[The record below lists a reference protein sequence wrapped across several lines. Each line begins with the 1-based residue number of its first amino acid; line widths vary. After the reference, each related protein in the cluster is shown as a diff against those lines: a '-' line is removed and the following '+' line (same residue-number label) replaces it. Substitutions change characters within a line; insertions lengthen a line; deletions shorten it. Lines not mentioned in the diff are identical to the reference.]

1 MSGVGDSGWEMSCV
15 PCPMSHVPHPTS
27 HVLYP
32 PSHVPCPTSPIPP
45 LTGEQA
51 EDRDAA
57 ALHGGQFGDVGDPLE
72 SCIRRAR
79 PPPWFQRLLRFW
91 GNCGTAPAGEAPG
104 PCLEH
109 GATSTPLRWGL
120 SQSHLFFPLSRGNGH
135 FSKLHKIAFSA
146 LIPPETSE
154 QVLFQPAH
162 LA

>member
-57 ALHGGQFGDVGDPLE
+57 ALHGGQIGDVGDPLE

-79 PPPWFQRLLRFW
+79 PPSWFQRLLRFW

-104 PCLEH
+104 PYLER
-109 GATSTPLRWGL
+109 GATSTSRSGACLKATF
-120 SQSHLFFPLSRGNGH
+120 FFP
-135 FSKLHKIAFSA
+135 F
-146 LIPPETSE
+146 PEEMGIFLNSTKSPS
-154 QVLFQPAH
+154 VP
-162 LA
+162 